1 MGRRMISHFAL
12 PAVFLMLASCALTE
26 SNRQI
31 PQKMVEK
38 IEVMPRMPEPYEAID
53 WKKKAANFDNL
64 VFDFSAE
71 GAYRPLIWLDDAGR
85 NFDQQTFGIYTA
97 LGDVRQGKEVNNG
110 EFHESLASLGALMS
124 AGLVGI
130 DKTNQDG
137 HNYVKMAQNYFNR
150 ENGWN
155 IMMNNTSPEV
165 AMLGGGYGRDW
176 WYDVYPNLL
185 YYAVSDLFPGI
196 DRADSLLRII
206 ADQFFL
212 ADSVLDGNYDYSY
225 FDYAAMEGKRNNIP
239 FQQDAAAGHAYVLC
253 MAYCKFGDQRYLEGA
268 ESALEALLDQPESRF
283 YEVLMPFG
291 AYVAARLN
299 AREGTAYNY
308 DSILDW
314 TFNGCLAEDGR
325 TGWGVIAERWG
336 DYDVYGMQGSMPV
349 ADGYG
354 FLMNTFSL
362 AWPLVPLVRY
372 DPRYARAVGKWLLHA
387 SSAARLCY
395 PYHIPDENQWLP
407 GKKSVT
413 KNAIAYEGI
422 RKKDMY
428 GEERLAGVSPVALGD
443 GPRWTEG
450 QPEVSMFSIYGSA
463 YAGIFGAI
471 VNKTN
476 VPGILQLDC
485 LATDFYH
492 EDAYPTYLYFNPYSE
507 PQKINYMTRNGKV
520 NLYDMISGKV
530 ITEEIQGEGTF
541 TIDGEQVRVIVEI
554 PSDMEVCHEDGVTRA
569 GDVIVSFF

>member
-225 FDYAAMEGKRNNIP
+225 FDYAAM
-239 FQQDAAAGHAYVLC
+239 
-253 MAYCKFGDQRYLEGA
+253 
-268 ESALEALLDQPESRF
+268 
-283 YEVLMPFG
+283 
-291 AYVAARLN
+291 
-299 AREGTAYNY
+299 
-308 DSILDW
+308 
-314 TFNGCLAEDGR
+314 
-325 TGWGVIAERWG
+325 
-336 DYDVYGMQGSMPV
+336 
-349 ADGYG
+349 
-354 FLMNTFSL
+354 
-362 AWPLVPLVRY
+362 
-372 DPRYARAVGKWLLHA
+372 
-387 SSAARLCY
+387 
-395 PYHIPDENQWLP
+395 
-407 GKKSVT
+407 
-413 KNAIAYEGI
+413 
-422 RKKDMY
+422 
-428 GEERLAGVSPVALGD
+428 
-443 GPRWTEG
+443 
-450 QPEVSMFSIYGSA
+450 
-463 YAGIFGAI
+463 
-471 VNKTN
+471 
-476 VPGILQLDC
+476 
-485 LATDFYH
+485 
-492 EDAYPTYLYFNPYSE
+492 
-507 PQKINYMTRNGKV
+507 
-520 NLYDMISGKV
+520 
-530 ITEEIQGEGTF
+530 
-541 TIDGEQVRVIVEI
+541 
-554 PSDMEVCHEDGVTRA
+554 
-569 GDVIVSFF
+569 